1 VVTNLA
7 TAHLEDHGSVDA
19 YHEIKARILDSLGPH
34 GCLIANV
41 DDERVER
48 LAARHGGP
56 RITTALKHDA
66 DLTAIPVE
74 RSLHGQM
81 VLLRSGGHVAPVTL
95 STPVTSF
102 ARDALF
108 AAAVGMRYRV
118 PLERIA
124 RGLEAAGSV
133 SGRLERID
141 RGQDAAVFLDRP
153 TSGHALATTLASLR
167 RLTPGRLVL
176 VAEES
181 FAERIDAG
189 RFARRASRWCDEA
202 VVVPASVLDQDA
214 GNEAVAAY
222 ARLDRLLSSLD
233 GRDCVVVVGEGL
245 RRQGDPGDPG
255 EPQASLAAL
264 VDGWLQLAHP
274 PVWGRRH
281 AA

>member
-1 VVTNLA
+1 
-7 TAHLEDHGSVDA
+7 
-19 YHEIKARILDSLGPH
+19 
-34 GCLIANV
+34 
-41 DDERVER
+41 
-48 LAARHGGP
+48 
-56 RITTALKHDA
+56 
-66 DLTAIPVE
+66 
-74 RSLHGQM
+74 
-81 VLLRSGGHVAPVTL
+81 
-95 STPVTSF
+95 
-102 ARDALF
+102 
-108 AAAVGMRYRV
+108 
-118 PLERIA
+118 
-124 RGLEAAGSV
+124 
-133 SGRLERID
+133 
-141 RGQDAAVFLDRP
+141 
-153 TSGHALATTLASLR
+153 
-167 RLTPGRLVL
+167 VL